1 MLIRSQDKK
10 MLIPL
15 GDFVIG
21 ATKDNC
27 IVASKNAYITPSEV
41 EPSTIG
47 KYSTKENAIK
57 VLDMI
62 SSAWENNSG
71 KFRYVFQM
79 PQDDEVIYWTRQY

>member
-1 MLIRSQDKK
+1 MLIRSQNRK

-15 GDFVIG
+15 GSFVIG

-27 IVASKNAYITPSEV
+27 IIASKNVYITPSEV
-41 EPSTIG
+41 EPSIIG
-47 KYSTKENAIK
+47 KYSTEENAIK

-62 SSAWENNSG
+62 SGAWENNSG

-79 PQDDEVIYWTRQY
+79 PQDYEVMK

>member
-10 MLIPL
+10 VLIPL

-27 IVASKNAYITPSEV
+27 IIASKNVFIIPSEV
-41 EPSTIG
+41 NASTIG
-47 KYSTKENAIK
+47 KYSTEEKALK

-62 SSAWENNSG
+62 ADAWENNSG

-79 PQDDEVIYWTRQY
+79 PLDDDLEREAEP